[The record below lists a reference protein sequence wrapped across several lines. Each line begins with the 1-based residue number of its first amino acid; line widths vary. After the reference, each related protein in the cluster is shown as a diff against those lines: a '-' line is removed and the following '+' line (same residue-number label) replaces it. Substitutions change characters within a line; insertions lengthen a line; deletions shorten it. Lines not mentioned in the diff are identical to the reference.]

1 MSKKKKVLVTM
12 VAMALAV
19 AALCALAACS
29 SPATQ
34 RESEKLDVNADTAE
48 KVTIETEPFWVLI
61 TGNDTRVGT
70 SQANKAMYADGNA
83 RTDTMMLARVN
94 PKDYRITFVTIPRDT
109 QDALADGTICKINE
123 HYNHGGIQETLE
135 AVKNLTGVTPKYYL
149 NTTFVNFEDL
159 VDKLGGIHTTVPL
172 TVTMKDIVSGTKM
185 TIPAGENDLNGAET
199 LIYARTRH
207 DYEDQLGLTN
217 MEAYR
222 QTADRKIMR
231 TIVEKILSNASSVE
245 ATTELL
251 YGCLDTNWDL
261 ASLKYIAKDFAEHAD
276 QVTFLSGTGPYVG
289 DFIGPDG
296 IWLAV
301 RDEDTWAQVIDVANQ
316 DGDPS
321 TVVEVL
327 SID

>member
-1 MSKKKKVLVTM
+1 MKIKTRTLAAFL
-12 VAMALAV
+12 AMALAV
-19 AALCALAACS
+19 AALGVLVACS
-29 SPATQ
+29 SQATQ
-34 RESEKLDVNADTAE
+34 RESEKLDVNADSAQ
-48 KVTIETEPFWVLI
+48 KVNVETEPFYVLI

-70 SQANKAMYADGNA
+70 SQANKPMYADGNA

-94 PKDYRITFVTIPRDT
+94 PKNYLITLITIPRDT
-109 QDALADGTICKINE
+109 QDALADGSIVKINE
-123 HYNHGGIQETLE
+123 HYNHGGIEETLE
-135 AVKNLTGVTPKYYL
+135 AVKNLTGVTPKYYF
-149 NTTFVNFEDL
+149 NTTFVNFEKL
-159 VDKLGGIHTTVPL
+159 VDKLGGIHTNVPL
-172 TVTMKDIVSGTKM
+172 TVTMKDIVSGQKM
-185 TIPAGENDLNGAET
+185 TIPSGEQDLNGAET

-231 TIVEKILSNASSVE
+231 TIVQKILSDASSVE
-245 ATTELL
+245 GVTDLL

-261 ASLKYIAKDFAEHAD
+261 ASLKYIAKDFADHAD
-276 QVTFLSGTGPYVG
+276 QVSFLSGTGPYSG

-296 IWLAV
+296 IWLAY

-321 TVVEVL
+321 TVVDVL
-327 SID
+327 SIE